1 MSTRV
6 LLHAP
11 TVDALERA
19 RSNARNLLKDIADA
33 QIRIIANAQAVKA
46 CVEGAEHDCDT
57 YTYLCPNTL
66 RNQGLNAPER
76 FQTLEHGAITALV
89 KLQADNWIYIRA

>member
-11 TVDALERA
+11 TPDALERA
-19 RSNARNLLKDIADA
+19 RSNARNLLKDMPEA
-33 QIRIIANAQAVKA
+33 QIRIIVNAQAVKA
-46 CVEGAEHDCDT
+46 CVEGAEHDCDH

-66 RNQGLNAPER
+66 RNQSLNAPAR
-76 FQTLEHGAITALV
+76 FQTLEQGAITTLV
-89 KLQADNWIYIRA
+89 QLQADQWIYIRA